1 MGKIKSENKMVQK
14 KSPQNTH
21 IYNNDGNFKIL
32 SGIGLVCQS
41 R

>member
-1 MGKIKSENKMVQK
+1 MGKIKSKNKMVQK
-14 KSPQNTH
+14 NPPQNTH
-21 IYNNDGNFKIL
+21 IYNNDGNFNIL

>member
-14 KSPQNTH
+14 NPSKNTH
-21 IYNNDGNFKIL
+21 IYSNDGNFKIL
-32 SGIGLVCQS
+32 SGIGLVCQN